1 MILYYL
7 GSLYLIFFLCK
18 IQIYSVC
25 KEKQISSLES
35 PNYIKVIVG
44 IILFFFNPD
53 AVRGVLVH
61 ALCTFFFL
69 TDSLFLVEL

>member
-18 IQIYSVC
+18 IHIYSVC
-25 KEKQISSLES
+25 KENEFHHKKVQTIL
-35 PNYIKVIVG
+35 KVIVE
-44 IILFFFNPD
+44 ISLFFFNPD

-61 ALCTFFFL
+61 VLCTFFFL